1 MAMQGCRGEGGMVVL
16 LGSHRTLWTAF
27 YISSGQERF
36 LLVVWGVLVT
46 FLVFS
51 IWGYKL
57 QEGQFYQEH

>member
-1 MAMQGCRGEGGMVVL
+1 MVVL
-16 LGSHRTLWTAF
+16 LGPHRTLWAAF
-27 YISSGQERF
+27 YVSSGQERF
-36 LLVVWGVLVT
+36 LLVVWGVLDT